1 MALSLRKRGEIWHA
15 RGTVRTGREVVHVA
29 EFSTGCRARADAEA
43 AAEAE
48 ARRIRDAALDGPA
61 GRARGLS
68 VADCI
73 LAYAGRPRGV
83 SRLDAAKFDAI
94 NDAIGAYRLD
104 TLREAWAAWQAAHPH
119 HAPATAIRY
128 RALLLAAVRSC
139 CAASG
144 VPAPTLPAIAASRE
158 ERLVYLTEAERAALL
173 RSYSPHAA
181 CPVLLLAYQ
190 GMRTQEALQLDWRLV
205 DWATDTLRVGAA
217 RAKSRRARAIPMHPR
232 VRMLLWGMWH
242 AAGRPQ
248 AGPVFRNSR
257 GDRWADTQD
266 EGGNPLRSAHAT
278 ACRRAGLTG
287 FRVHDWRH
295 DWAARCVMSGMDLF
309 TLMRLGGWSS
319 LAMVERYG
327 AVSGAHM
334 AEAIRRIA

>member
-1 MALSLRKRGEIWHA
+1 MALHLRRRGDIWHA
-15 RGTVRTGREVVHVA
+15 RGSVRTGREVVRVG
-29 EFSTGCRARADAEA
+29 EFSTGCRSRSDAEA

-48 ARRIRDAALDGPA
+48 ATRIRSAALDGPA
-61 GRARGLS
+61 GRARALT

-73 LAYAGRPRGV
+73 LAYANRPRSV
-83 SRLDAAKFDAI
+83 SRLDAAKLGLI
-94 NDAIGAYRLD
+94 NRQIGAHRIEALG
-104 TLREAWAAWQAAHPH
+104 EAWRIWRAAHPH
-119 HAPATAIRY
+119 HATATAIRY
-128 RALLLAAVRSC
+128 RALILAAVRSC
-139 CAASG
+139 CAEMSI
-144 VPAPTLPAIAASRE
+144 PAPSLPPIAASRE
-158 ERLVYLTEAERAALL
+158 ERLVYLTEAERAAML

-232 VRMLLWGMWH
+232 VKLLLVGLWH

-248 AGPVFRNSR
+248 AGAVFHTSR
-257 GDRWADTQD
+257 GAAWADTQD
-266 EGGNPLRSAHAT
+266 EGGNPLRSAHTT
-278 ACRRAGLTG
+278 ACRRAGVAG

-295 DWAARCVMSGMDLF
+295 DWAARMVMAGVDLF

-327 AVSGAHM
+327 AVNAAHM